1 MLWSDNKDEILC
13 REVLV
18 FEPYQFKPRSHERG
32 NAWKAISEN
41 LNASIT
47 LSFKVNARSMRERL
61 TEIMAKL

>member
-41 LNASIT
+41 LNASIK